1 MMLNWLVDGAPRNG
15 AFVDNPIEV
24 LGLSPIARRV

>member
-1 MMLNWLVDGAPRNG
+1 MLNWLADGATRNG
-15 AFVDNPIEV
+15 TFVDDPIEV